1 MKKIIFLTACIL
13 ASGVGQAAM
22 QPGSDSTRKVKME
35 ELKKL
40 RRELFTRKLALT
52 ADEATKF
59 FPIYD
64 EYQLKL
70 KMAKKEFRKKWK
82 SKKQDEMSE
91 EEAGEYLG
99 DALKLRETELSL
111 FKSYTDKLKSV
122 ISNKKVLKLP
132 KVEREVQSEII
143 KKARELKLGAG
154 AGNGGPKEG
163 GLVRKKAKLKE
174 KEKVKKPAEAK

>member
-1 MKKIIFLTACIL
+1 MKKILFLIAWFCAAGI
-13 ASGVGQAAM
+13 GQAAM
-22 QPGSDSTRKVKME
+22 QPVNDSTRKVKME
-35 ELKKL
+35 ELKKM
-40 RRELFTRKLALT
+40 RRDLFTRKLVLT

-82 SKKQDEMSE
+82 SKNQDNMSE

-99 DALKLRETELSL
+99 DALKLRETELNL
-111 FKSYTDKLKSV
+111 FKVYTDKLKAI

-143 KKARELKLGAG
+143 RKAREMKLGGG
-154 AGNGGPKEG
+154 AGGGGKENMQ
-163 GLVRKKAKLKE
+163 KKVKVKN
-174 KEKVKKPAEAK
+174 KVKKAAEEKK